1 MKNELYITKI
11 DKCLDLINL
20 RDHLKLLPDDIAY
33 IGGSLIDGQINR
45 YSEGLGNKYSDL
57 DIFIIRESSKFRDSN
72 STYAGKFKKIDFL
85 ELPEYGIDIEIYDR
99 QFIENLIL
107 SVNNIELVSDQR
119 VSNSFVIDDSFDYA
133 DISTFFNRFRN
144 SICIFNEN
152 EFDLLKNKLV
162 LSKWLELQKYSII
175 NLIENLYAD
184 ILGNLDEKN
193 YDVAVMCTRDAYL
206 LLIKYIVFSLGDTVD
221 RDKWLSVKL
230 RNIVKYHPSYQELE
244 SLYNILFFGDLINDD
259 SKLKVCKDSIKFIKK
274 TLESEEM
281 GELL

>member
-1 MKNELYITKI
+1 M
-11 DKCLDLINL
+11 
-20 RDHLKLLPDDIAY
+20 
-33 IGGSLIDGQINR
+33 
-45 YSEGLGNKYSDL
+45 
-57 DIFIIRESSKFRDSN
+57 
-72 STYAGKFKKIDFL
+72 
-85 ELPEYGIDIEIYDR
+85 
-99 QFIENLIL
+99 
-107 SVNNIELVSDQR
+107 
-119 VSNSFVIDDSFDYA
+119 
-133 DISTFFNRFRN
+133 
-144 SICIFNEN
+144 
-152 EFDLLKNKLV
+152 LKNKLV

-244 SLYNILFFGDLINDD
+244 SLYNILFFGDLSIDG

-274 TLESEEM
+274 TLESEEI